1 MSWPSGRHAAFTPY
15 NELSIKPAETGKGKN
30 PTEKIM
36 GKPCFAAGFPLISWI
51 GVPLDRRIVERTE
64 TL

>member
-1 MSWPSGRHAAFTPY
+1 MSWPKGRHDAFTPY
-15 NELSIKPAETGKGKN
+15 YELSIKPAETEKGKN

-36 GKPCFAAGFPLISWI
+36 GKPYFAAGFPLISWI